1 MSNETRS
8 FNEPV
13 IYTSSI
19 VYATESRSFL
29 PTLREAYR
37 RFKRARSIINL
48 SWDRFLRAA
57 FDRKPTA
64 RRGRLP
70 SKSSEC
76 SCSRGSWKARVAIQN
91 HFRIPRHCQGWT
103 KPCSMD
109 LIVDPR
115 APLLL
120 LSSPT
125 FLQNWFSLTNPVEG
139 TVRSLCAAIPLER
152 HGKLEKGTLR
162 FLIGSNCELTF
173 RGWPGKKIY
182 YELVWTK
189 ETKKLGGI
197 SVRTLLAK
205 VV

>member
-1 MSNETRS
+1 MQRLFFSRRIYLISQLYFIRSESRFQLMSNETRS

-57 FDRKPTA
+57 FDRKPIA

-76 SCSRGSWKARVAIQN
+76 SCSRGSWRGK
-91 HFRIPRHCQGWT
+91 H
-103 KPCSMD
+103 K
-109 LIVDPR
+109 
-115 APLLL
+115 
-120 LSSPT
+120 SPSKTT
-125 FLQNWFSLTNPVEG
+125 FVSRDAVKVGRNL
-139 TVRSLCAAIPLER
+139 VRWI
-152 HGKLEKGTLR
+152 
-162 FLIGSNCELTF
+162 
-173 RGWPGKKIY
+173 
-182 YELVWTK
+182 
-189 ETKKLGGI
+189 
-197 SVRTLLAK
+197 
-205 VV
+205 